1 MLGELYYPIVVENI
15 YPHLILMFCK
25 VTTVSLLPLWM
36 VSRADT
42 GVETGPP
49 IVVCGPVPRTK
60 SFSLLMEASSLLRPP
75 RPGRLSMVIWITG
88 TANHSFRPPAR
99 LTGEP
104 GSGRLLSH
112 CVPCQHIASHLVAL
126 PGIQRQCSAIQMISS
141 EGTTSIRLAPMMWP
155 CYRSL
160 PSSWALRF
168 RDL

>member
-1 MLGELYYPIVVENI
+1 MLGELYYLIVVENT

-49 IVVCGPVPRTK
+49 ILDCGPVPRTK

-75 RPGRLSMVIWITG
+75 RPGRLSMVIWTTG
-88 TANHSFRPPAR
+88 MANHSFRPPAR
-99 LTGEP
+99 LTGELS
-104 GSGRLLSH
+104 SGRLLSH

-126 PGIQRQCSAIQMISS
+126 PGIQPQCSAIQMISS
-141 EGTTSIRLAPMMWP
+141 EGTTSMRLAPMMWL

-168 RDL
+168 RAL